1 MGKELKGYEWGK
13 KKESHNV
20 PREVIQKEIE
30 KNPIYSEA
38 IRHYENQIGYGIAK
52 YPETLNR
59 ETWDLQETLA
69 HEISEIVDQ
78 LNYKV
83 MLKQKV
89 DIIRILVEHQGADG
103 TWNYNDYMRGVY
115 NGMEM
120 VLSMIENRK
129 PTYKEKPESWL
140 CDKEGEKHE

>member
-1 MGKELKGYEWGK
+1 MSNELKGYEWGK
-13 KKESHNV
+13 KKEGHNV
-20 PREVIQKEIE
+20 SREKIREEIA

-38 IRHYENQIGYGIAK
+38 MEHYENQIGYGISK

-59 ETWDLQETLA
+59 STWDLQETLT

-78 LNYKV
+78 LNYKI

-89 DIIRILVEHQGADG
+89 DIMRRVVESQGKDG
-103 TWNYNDYMRGVY
+103 TWNYSEYMHGMY

-120 VLSMIENRK
+120 MLAMIENRE
-129 PTYKEKPESWL
+129 PVYKEKPASWIS
-140 CDKEGEKHE
+140 EE

>member
-1 MGKELKGYEWGK
+1 MEKDLKGYEFGK
-13 KKESHNV
+13 KKEHHNV
-20 PREVIQKEIE
+20 PTEVIREAIKN
-30 KNPIYSEA
+30 NPIYAEA
-38 IRHYENQIGYGIAK
+38 MEHYESQIGYGISK

-59 ETWDLQETLA
+59 DTWDLKETLA

-89 DIIRILVEHQGADG
+89 DIMRSVVETQGKDG
-103 TWNYNDYMRGVY
+103 TWNYSEYMHGMY

-120 VLSMIENRK
+120 MLAMIENRE
-129 PTYKEKPESWL
+129 PVYKEKPASWIS
-140 CDKEGEKHE
+140 EE